1 MKYQS
6 RQSVITTAQ
15 KLGSSAKT
23 FAGAARYLISVACN
37 STPLHKRGES
47 PLVGN
52 RGATALRDLPRLRL
66 AQKAD
71 ARALQLGVWRRDDAL
86 EQLASVNA
94 QVRVSVPL
102 GKKTAD
108 DVREKA
114 HTANPRLK
122 NWDHPE
128 ETTYPEYD
136 QVETIDHGRYSSQCT
151 YRRLTYRP
159 TVTSCAVISAGGK
172 LRYESAKEQP
182 TWLAPPRGY
191 RWDRD
196 QNGVRL
202 VSLSDSR
209 KDYHPDSDDL
219 RSYDARSLA
228 RKISALF
235 SQRREQARINA
246 EHLRLEKLS
255 ASEQTRLIAKAEREG
270 CTVCL
275 RDSLRA
281 GNCRAGSVAF
291 AQWHKLDPAKHY
303 RPSQLLRIANGDAH
317 RVKLAVAVA
326 LRRHRHEM
334 AAGYCLLEDHQ

>member
-6 RQSVITTAQ
+6 KSHAIESAKVA
-15 KLGSSAKT
+15 GSSAKT
-23 FAGAARYLISVACN
+23 FAGAARYLVAQARN
-37 STPLHKRGES
+37 STQLHKRGKRS
-47 PLVGN
+47 LVGN
-52 RGATALRDLPRLRL
+52 RGAAALRDLPRLRL

-71 ARALQLGVWRRDDAL
+71 ARALQLGVWRRDDAM
-86 EQLASVNA
+86 EQLASVDA

-102 GKKTAD
+102 GTKTAD
-108 DVREKA
+108 QLREKA
-114 HTANPRLK
+114 HAANTRLK
-122 NWDHPE
+122 NWDRPE
-128 ETTYPEYD
+128 ETTRPKCD
-136 QVETIDHGRYSSQCT
+136 QVETIDHGRYSSRCT
-151 YRRLTYRP
+151 FKHLTYRP

-172 LRYESAKEQP
+172 LRYEYANESPA
-182 TWLAPPRGY
+182 WLAPPRGY
-191 RWDRD
+191 HWDRD

-228 RKISALF
+228 RKITALF
-235 SQRREQARINA
+235 KQRREQARINA
-246 EHLRLEKLS
+246 ENLRLEKLS

-270 CTVCL
+270 CVVCL
-275 RDSLRA
+275 RDSIKA

-291 AQWHKLDPAKHY
+291 AQRHNLDPAKHY
-303 RPSQLLRIANGDAH
+303 RPSKLLRIANGDAQ
-317 RVKLAVAVA
+317 RVKLVVAVA